1 MRIETERL
9 ELSTVTPS
17 DAELLLKLFTTP
29 EVLRYLPTGPPW
41 TIDRA
46 KEAVERR
53 MKLEAETSYSMLVVR
68 KKETG
73 EFIGNAGLQPVPN
86 SSEVEIAYHYLPSSW
101 GKGYATEAAIAVLS
115 HGLGSVGLRA
125 IIAVCMPE
133 NVASWRVMEK
143 AGMRYLGVASY
154 YGLNGLK
161 KYGAERERWVSPR
174 RNP

>member
-9 ELSTVTPS
+9 ELSPATPP
-17 DAELLLKLFTTP
+17 DAELLLQLFTTP
-29 EVLRYLPTGPPW
+29 AVLRYLPTGPPW

-46 KEAVERR
+46 KQAVERR
-53 MKLEAETSYSMLVVR
+53 MKSEAERGYSMLVVR

-73 EFIGNAGLQPVPN
+73 DFIGNAGLQLVPN
-86 SSEVEIAYHYLPSSW
+86 GSEVEIAYHYLPSSW
-101 GKGYATEAAIAVLS
+101 GKGYATEAAVAILS
-115 HGLGSVGLRA
+115 HGLGSAGLHT

-143 AGMRYLGVASY
+143 AGMRYQGVASY

-161 KYGAERERWVSPR
+161 KYVAEREHWVPPH